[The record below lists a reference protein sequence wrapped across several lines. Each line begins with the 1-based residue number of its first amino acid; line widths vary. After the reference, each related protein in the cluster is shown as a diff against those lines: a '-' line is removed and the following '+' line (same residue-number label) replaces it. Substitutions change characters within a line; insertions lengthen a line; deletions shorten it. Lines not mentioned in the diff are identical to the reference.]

1 MRRAKTLIIGL
12 LTVVLLAG
20 LVISP
25 GCARPAEE
33 EEIKI
38 VSVFQYGTIDFFVPT
53 RIGAEDAA
61 KEYGVDFEWLGPPGF
76 DILEMIKI
84 IETVLAKGEMDG
96 LMVELGDPDALL
108 PVIQRV
114 KDAGIP
120 VVLTNELFEH
130 ELYDGFC
137 GADGLAVGALI
148 GESMELDL
156 LGEGVWAKAV
166 GYEGTGEVEGKIA
179 FLTDLPGAMNLEL
192 RLKGARDYLAQF
204 PGIVDLGVY
213 DGTVDMTVSKEVVT
227 NILTAHPDLAGF
239 ISVCAGPTAAAGMI
253 LEEMGLSGTVVVA
266 GMDLLPMTLELVKDE
281 EIASLVG
288 QNPYYQG
295 YLPVEALARYLLY
308 DTPIPRWMPTDL
320 EVVTLENVDEIIAR
334 EDAYLTGR

>member
-1 MRRAKTLIIGL
+1 MKRTKTLVIGL
-12 LTVVLLAG
+12 LTIVLLAG

-25 GCARPAEE
+25 GCAKPVEE
-33 EEIKI
+33 EKIKI
-38 VSVFQYGTIDFFVPT
+38 VSVFQYAGIDFFVPT

-61 KEYGVDFEWLGPPGF
+61 KEYGVDLEWLGPPGNET
-76 DILEMIKI
+76 LEQIKI
-84 IETVLAKGEMDG
+84 IETVLAAGEMDG
-96 LMVELGDPDALL
+96 LMVQGYPDVLM

-130 ELYDGFC
+130 DLYDSFC

-148 GESMELDL
+148 GKSLELDL

-179 FLTDLPGAMNLEL
+179 FLTDFPGAMNLEM
-192 RLKGARDYLAQF
+192 RLKGARDYLSQF
-204 PGIVDLGVY
+204 PGIIDLGVY
-213 DGTVDMTVSKEVVT
+213 DGTVDMTKSKEVVT
-227 NILTAHPDLAGF
+227 NILTAHPDLAAI

-266 GMDLLPMTLELVKDE
+266 GMDLLPMTLTLVQEE

-288 QNPYYQG
+288 QNPYGQG
-295 YLPVEALARYLLY
+295 YLPVKYLCEYLLN
-308 DTPIPRWMPTDL
+308 DKPMPRWMPTDL
-320 EVVTLENVDEIIAR
+320 EVVTLDNVDFIIER
-334 EDAYLTGR
+334 EEAYLR